1 MVGHLTLEDKAS
13 ITTEFITSINLI
25 VGILNSL
32 SLYQILLYL
41 VNERDLSLKVTV
53 FWSVTSHFT
62 LRVDKNTF
70 FHLNVCTVGFC
81 KKLVPIDQTLQ
92 CHTPIEES
100 WFSPL

>member
-1 MVGHLTLEDKAS
+1 MDGHLTLEDKAS

-53 FWSVTSHFT
+53 FWSVT
-62 LRVDKNTF
+62 
-70 FHLNVCTVGFC
+70 
-81 KKLVPIDQTLQ
+81 
-92 CHTPIEES
+92 
-100 WFSPL
+100 